1 MDNLVKVMDGKPLEK
16 LIEVVS
22 NAIGTVYEPRQIV
35 RKAKAKA
42 KAESIIAIEQ
52 AKTQAIIDGDLEK
65 VQYLERINNRIV
77 TKEVKRQ
84 NNIEEV
90 VSTAGKILESE
101 EKVSE
106 EPLNS
111 DWTTRFFDIVQDVSD
126 DEMQLLWGQILAGEI
141 KQPRS
146 YSLRTLELLR
156 NMTKADAELFQKIT
170 QFTLVCGDAF
180 LYTPDNDLRKFGI
193 DYMDIA
199 KLVEIGLLRP
209 GDFVQRHLFSQK
221 STDTKT
227 AFIYGEIVVIVNITA
242 NSGEI
247 SFPIRSFTTSGQ
259 ELCQLI
265 DISPNMDYIK
275 EFANA
280 IKNKNVKVTYSNIV
294 SIDKDG
300 MIHYKTPETEI

>member
-22 NAIGTVYEPRQIV
+22 NAIGTLYEPRQIV

-141 KQPRS
+141 KQPKT

-156 NMTKADAELFQKIT
+156 NMTREDAELFQKVA
-170 QFTLVCGDAF
+170 QFALVDGDAF
-180 LYTPDNDLRKFGI
+180 LYTPNNELGKYGI
-193 DYMDIA
+193 NYVDIA
-199 KLVEIGLLRP
+199 KLIEIGLLQP
-209 GDFVQRHLFSQK
+209 GDFVQKHIFSNNQ
-221 STDTKT
+221 SDTKT
-227 AFIYGEIVVIVNITA
+227 PLIYGDIVVIISKKA
-242 NSGEI
+242 KAREI
-247 SFPIRSFTTSGQ
+247 SFPIRPFTTSGQ
-259 ELCQLI
+259 ELCRLI
-265 DISPNMDYIK
+265 DISPNMDYV
-275 EFANA
+275 EELATS
-280 IKNKNVKVTYSNIV
+280 IKNENVKVTYSNIIN
-294 SIDKDG
+294 IDEDG
-300 MIHYKTPETEI
+300 GIYYKKTETEI